1 MRAENLARAE
11 SQAKAESLARAAS
24 LEKVVNLARAAS
36 LSKVVN
42 LVSQKMVSTNEVS
55 FQEMKMMKMKAK
67 TPLRTKRIKIVY
79 KKGARNTNLVE
90 EARLSL
96 TLWMT

>member
-1 MRAENLARAE
+1 MRAENLAR
-11 SQAKAESLARAAS
+11 AESLARAAS

-79 KKGARNTNLVE
+79 KKGARKTNLVE